1 MPSTPLAADQ
11 RALLSVVGVGE
22 LPQPIPS
29 GLLTLPIF
37 RAAVKQGEVDT
48 NGVVP
53 EAARRA
59 QVVVAEPAGRY
70 TYYEITGDP
79 KLGLPYG
86 GDADVLLA
94 MAALADRTD
103 AEGRP
108 HVHPVTGEFVAP
120 SLRMLARVLDLD
132 MTKDRAERIKGAL
145 DRLAAVR
152 IRAARLRQ
160 LDEVLGRG
168 DPVTL
173 PAGNAH
179 PIFLEPGGRSAAF
192 AGAGAEMHADPSS
205 AGRGGRRPPRLHR
218 VPRDVAAALPGG
230 EWVPEAEGV
239 EFLITYAWRTEYH
252 RTTRG
257 EDWIQKLQINP
268 ALLAQGERGWVGW
281 IDCPTHARLT
291 RPIAKRLY
299 QLTANAQARQAPL
312 RFELAALRQLCG
324 IAGGTK
330 HVRSAH
336 VRDDVLAAAQEL
348 VAHDVLAGAE
358 VTSVTRGRYV
368 FHFEPGLRLRVA
380 GWLRGVG
387 TPDFTEQ
394 RVLRLLL
401 ASLDVAPRA
410 AEQLVAESAG
420 QVRQMLAYVF
430 YQRERGQAVHAPG
443 RYVIDGVAKGWS
455 YEGNDDFQRWLR
467 QRIARAHPTQ
477 LHTAQG
483 HPAEGHPAEGHPAGG
498 HPAGGHPTQA
508 GAAPRLAVGDGAGGA
523 AQPRAP
529 GPTGS
534 TSDRPSLAGLAPG
547 LPSVPAFDGGMGPD
561 GADPLPLAFPPLGEH
576 ESAWWA
582 AAVEEQAPLWHPLVR
597 AYLER
602 ARPACRTGVTLLVV
616 AHSDG
621 ESVRLGREAHLLSDA
636 VARASDGAVCEVLI
650 LSPPQ
655 WRARAADIDGTRGA

>member
-1 MPSTPLAADQ
+1 MPSVPLAADQ

-22 LPQPIPS
+22 LPQPIPA

-37 RAAVKQGEVDT
+37 RAAVKQGEVDA

-94 MAALADRTD
+94 MAALADRAD

-108 HVHPVTGEFVAP
+108 HVHPVTGEFAAP
-120 SLRMLARVLDLD
+120 SLRMLARVLDLE

-152 IRAARLRQ
+152 IKASRLRQ
-160 LDEVLGRG
+160 LDDVAGRS

-179 PIFLEPGGRSAAF
+179 PIFLEQGTLGAAGA
-192 AGAGAEMHADPSS
+192 AGAGRGNDLLAGGRPGRR
-205 AGRGGRRPPRLHR
+205 GRGAV
-218 VPRDVAAALPGG
+218 VPRDVAASLPGG

-239 EFLITYAWRTEYH
+239 EYLITYAWRTEYH
-252 RTTRG
+252 RSARG

-330 HVRSAH
+330 NVRSAH

-348 VAHDVLAGAE
+348 VAADVLAGAE
-358 VTSVTRGRYV
+358 VTSVSRGRYV

-430 YQRERGQAVHAPG
+430 FQRERGQAVHAPG
-443 RYVIDGVAKGWS
+443 RYVVDGVAKGWT
-455 YEGNDDFQRWLR
+455 YDAHEDFQRWFR
-467 QRIARAHPTQ
+467 ERVANARPAPRIA
-477 LHTAQG
+477 
-483 HPAEGHPAEGHPAGG
+483 AGG
-498 HPAGGHPTQA
+498 GGA
-508 GAAPRLAVGDGAGGA
+508 GDGAGPGA
-523 AQPRAP
+523 PRAAIADVAP
-529 GPTGS
+529 REAPHGAPH
-534 TSDRPSLAGLAPG
+534 AAPG
-547 LPSVPAFDGGMGPD
+547 D
-561 GADPLPLAFPPLGEH
+561 DPLGVAERPEPAPAVPNAGAEVG
-576 ESAWWA
+576 AWWA
-582 AAVEEQAPLWHPLVR
+582 AVLAEQLPTWHPLVR

-602 ARPACRTGVTLLVV
+602 ARPAARSGVTLLVV

-621 ESVRLGREAHLLSDA
+621 EGARLGREAHVLSEA
-636 VARASDGAVCEVLI
+636 AARASGGEVCEVLV
-650 LSPPQ
+650 LSPQQ
-655 WRARAADIDGTRGA
+655 WKARAGDVG

>member
-22 LPQPIPS
+22 LPQPIPA

-37 RAAVKQGEVDT
+37 RAAVKQGEVDA
-48 NGVVP
+48 NGVLP

-59 QVVVAEPAGRY
+59 QVIVAEPAGRY

-152 IRAARLRQ
+152 IRTARLRQ
-160 LDEVLGRG
+160 LDEVVGRT

-179 PIFLEPGGRSAAF
+179 PIFLEHGTRVEASAPA
-192 AGAGAEMHADPSS
+192 ARAT
-205 AGRGGRRPPRLHR
+205 RRPR

-239 EFLITYAWRTEYH
+239 EYLITYAWRTEYH
-252 RTTRG
+252 RTARG

-268 ALLAQGERGWVGW
+268 ALLAQAERGWVGW

-312 RFELAALRQLCG
+312 RFELAVLRQLCG

-330 HVRSAH
+330 NVRSAH

-348 VAHDVLAGAE
+348 VAADVLAGAE
-358 VTSVTRGRYV
+358 VTSAVRGRYV
-368 FHFEPGLRLRVA
+368 FHFEPGLRLKVA

-455 YEGNDDFQRWLR
+455 YEGNDEFQRWLR
-467 QRIARAHPTQ
+467 ERVASARP
-477 LHTAQG
+477 
-483 HPAEGHPAEGHPAGG
+483 
-498 HPAGGHPTQA
+498 
-508 GAAPRLAVGDGAGGA
+508 APRVALGDAAGTPVGLPTGASGGTLPGTPAVGPAVLSGA
-523 AQPRAP
+523 
-529 GPTGS
+529 
-534 TSDRPSLAGLAPG
+534 PSPALASPETRDVVDL
-547 LPSVPAFDGGMGPD
+547 
-561 GADPLPLAFPPLGEH
+561 LPLVLPALDADA
-576 ESAWWA
+576 SAWWDA
-582 AAVEEQAPLWHPLVR
+582 AFREVLPAWHPLVR

-602 ARPACRTGVTLLVV
+602 ARPACRTGVTLLLV

-621 ESVRLGREAHLLSDA
+621 ESLRLGREAHVLSDA
-636 VARASDGAVCEVLI
+636 VARASGGAICEVLV
-650 LSPPQ
+650 LSPQQ
-655 WRARAADIDGTRGA
+655 WRARAADLDAVHADSTDVPAA

>member
-22 LPQPIPS
+22 LPQPIPA

-37 RAAVKQGEVDT
+37 RAAVKQGEVDA
-48 NGVVP
+48 NGVLP

-59 QVVVAEPAGRY
+59 QVIVAEPAGRY

-94 MAALADRTD
+94 MAALADRAD

-160 LDEVLGRG
+160 LDEVAGRA
-168 DPVTL
+168 DPVSL

-179 PIFLEPGGRSAAF
+179 PIFLEGAAREE
-192 AGAGAEMHADPSS
+192 GAGAP
-205 AGRGGRRPPRLHR
+205 GRVVRRPR

-230 EWVPEAEGV
+230 EWVPEAEGM
-239 EFLITYAWRTEYH
+239 EYLITYAWRTEYH
-252 RTTRG
+252 RTARG

-268 ALLAQGERGWVGW
+268 ALLAQAERGWVGW

-348 VAHDVLAGAE
+348 VAADVLAGAE
-358 VTSVTRGRYV
+358 VTSVVRGRYV

-430 YQRERGQAVHAPG
+430 FQRERGQAVHAPG
-443 RYVIDGVAKGWS
+443 RYVVDGVAKGWS
-455 YEGNDDFQRWLR
+455 YDGNEEFQRWFR
-467 QRIARAHPTQ
+467 ERVAHARP
-477 LHTAQG
+477 
-483 HPAEGHPAEGHPAGG
+483 
-498 HPAGGHPTQA
+498 
-508 GAAPRLAVGDGAGGA
+508 APRLAVGGDAGASSDRAPVLAPHPATPAVLNGGAPGAAVAAGGA
-523 AQPRAP
+523 VTPAPRDA
-529 GPTGS
+529 
-534 TSDRPSLAGLAPG
+534 
-547 LPSVPAFDGGMGPD
+547 V
-561 GADPLPLAFPPLGEH
+561 DPLPLALPPLGAD
-576 ESAWWA
+576 ESGWWD
-582 AAVEEQAPLWHPLVR
+582 AVLCELLPAWHPLVR
-597 AYLER
+597 AYLAR

-621 ESVRLGREAHLLSDA
+621 ESARLSREAHLLSDA
-636 VARASDGAVCEVLI
+636 LARASAGAACEVLV
-650 LSPPQ
+650 LSPQQ
-655 WRARAADIDGTRGA
+655 WRARAADVGAADVGAADVGGADVRTSDGGEGGPPPVPQPAAVAGPRGVA